1 MKQENK
7 QKISKIIMKPKAICF
22 CPLGN
27 DWYTNEFEVEFVP
40 DKTFPDYCDVEKFLN
55 TVIRGKSL
63 IIEDAVSM
71 FYNYLKAEYDPL
83 ALKVT
88 AYVNDVTSHSPVVV
102 IKE

>member
-7 QKISKIIMKPKAICF
+7 QRISKIIIKPEAICF

-27 DWYTNEFEVEFVP
+27 DWYTNEFEIEFIP
-40 DKTFPDYCDVEKFLN
+40 NEFFPDYCDIEKFLN
-55 TVIRGKSL
+55 VQIRGKSL

-71 FYNYLKAEYDPL
+71 FYNYLEAEYKPL
-83 ALKVT
+83 ALKVA

>member
-55 TVIRGKSL
+55 TVIRGETL
-63 IIEDAVSM
+63 IIEDAVSI

-83 ALKVT
+83 TLKVT

-102 IKE
+102 IRE